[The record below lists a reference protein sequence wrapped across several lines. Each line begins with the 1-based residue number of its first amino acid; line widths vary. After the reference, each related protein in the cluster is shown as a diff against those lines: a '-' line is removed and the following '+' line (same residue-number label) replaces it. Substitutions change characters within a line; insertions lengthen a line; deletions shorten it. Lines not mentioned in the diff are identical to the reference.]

1 MARDTAREAARA
13 RGEKEREREEACYVL
28 ATVKRVACG
37 A

>member
-1 MARDTAREAARA
+1 MPRTRRN
-13 RGEKEREREEACYVL
+13 REREREREKEEACYVL